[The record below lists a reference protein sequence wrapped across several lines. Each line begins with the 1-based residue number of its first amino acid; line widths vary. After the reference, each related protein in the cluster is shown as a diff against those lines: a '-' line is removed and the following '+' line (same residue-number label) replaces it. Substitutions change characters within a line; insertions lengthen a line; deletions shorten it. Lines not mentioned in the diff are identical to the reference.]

1 MKPRVAF
8 LCTHNACRS
17 QMAEA
22 ISRLYA
28 GDAFVAYSA
37 GTKDESRI
45 NPDAVRVIKSIYNID
60 MEGEQQYPKRLNAL
74 PEDIDILVT
83 IGSNLDTSHTV
94 ATHREDWDIPDPKG
108 RSDMEFRR
116 VAQIIE
122 EKVIDLKNRIV
133 CGVIRL

>member
-37 GTKDESRI
+37 GTKDETRI
-45 NPDAVRVIKSIYNID
+45 NPDAVRVIKAIYNID
-60 MEGEQQYPKRLNAL
+60 MEAEQQYPKRLNAL
-74 PEDIDILVT
+74 PEEIDILVT

-94 ATHREDWDIPDPKG
+94 ATHREDWAIPDPKG
-108 RSDMEFRR
+108 KSDMEFRR

>member
-1 MKPRVAF
+1 MKPTVAF
-8 LCTHNACRS
+8 LCTHNASRS

-22 ISRLYA
+22 ISRLFA

-37 GTKDESRI
+37 GTKDEARI
-45 NPDAVRVIKSIYNID
+45 NPDAVRVIKAIYNID
-60 MEGEQQYPKRLNAL
+60 MEAERQYPKRLDAL
-74 PEDIDILVT
+74 PKDIDILVT

-108 RSDMEFRR
+108 KSDLEFRR